1 MFKTDSQ
8 WEAVSDRFSY
18 DARTAKFSLRSD
30 GHARLYLVPEDAA
43 EIFVGAV
50 NCGETRI
57 EVQGKAP
64 LRFSIITDDETLVWI
79 RFPEIDQTALK
90 TTDQTFTTLDRPEPL
105 SAEMLAIQRLM
116 RRNEL
121 DREEQRR
128 DMERIIDARL
138 HPPVARKDKRAA
150 PEDTS
155 TDASGNVGKK
165 SGGGKADAAK
175 QSGKPKGDAIPELD
189 ALPDGET
196 KSRPAGSKGDED
208 VQSDGDTDGGGS

>member
-1 MFKTDSQ
+1 
-8 WEAVSDRFSY
+8 
-18 DARTAKFSLRSD
+18 
-30 GHARLYLVPEDAA
+30 VPEDAP
-43 EIFVGAV
+43 EIFCGAV

-57 EVQGKAP
+57 EVQGKEP
-64 LRFSIITDDETLVWI
+64 LRFSVVSDEESSVWI

-105 SAEMLAIQRLM
+105 SPEMLAIQRLM

-138 HPPVARKDKRAA
+138 HSPPSGKDKRAA
-150 PEDTS
+150 SEDTS
-155 TDASGNVGKK
+155 TDASGDVGKK

-175 QSGKPKGDAIPELD
+175 QSGKPEGDAIPELD
-189 ALPDGET
+189 ALPDG
-196 KSRPAGSKGDED
+196 KAKPRRSRAKGDED
-208 VQSDGDTDGGGS
+208 LQSDGDTDSGGS